1 MIDDYRYIKV
11 QDEPNFVRDRFTGA
25 LVNINKQEIQKR
37 KQILEAKRKQK
48 QEYEQLKSDVAEIK
62 DLLRQLINK

>member
-1 MIDDYRYIKV
+1 MIDDNRYIKV

-25 LVNINKQEIQKR
+25 LVNINKQEIQRR